1 MALFF
6 VLITFMFFT
15 LINSQSFDQLVNQ
28 EINMLSNDGQAVG
41 LEMDQV
47 VDANE
52 NTE

>member
-6 VLITFMFFT
+6 VLITFTFFT
-15 LINSQSFDQLVNQ
+15 LINSQPFDQLVNQ
-28 EINMLSNDGQAVG
+28 QINLLSNDGQAIG